1 MTFREEEEEEM
12 IWFWGKQDERLYEFG
27 GILTSGKTSQEG
39 SFLHKTIQLE
49 ALEYLKEAEFTVIKI
64 RKPFFIQK
72 KKKKSRVTFHS
83 GFFVLRNLLF

>member
-1 MTFREEEEEEM
+1 M

-49 ALEYLKEAEFTVIKI
+49 ALEYLKEAEFTVIEKN
-64 RKPFFIQK
+64 KKALFHSK
-72 KKKKSRVTFHS
+72 KKKK
-83 GFFVLRNLLF
+83 NPE